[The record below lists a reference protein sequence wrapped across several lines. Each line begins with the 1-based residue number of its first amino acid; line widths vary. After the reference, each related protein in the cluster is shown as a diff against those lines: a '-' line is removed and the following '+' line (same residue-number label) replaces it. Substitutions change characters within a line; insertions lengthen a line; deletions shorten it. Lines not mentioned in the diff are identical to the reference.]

1 MYIHILYFLHKN
13 IKNSYVS
20 YDKMEYKAYHD
31 YINIDEIIDVMK
43 IMITSNEASSSI
55 SRAMKAYANSVYRF
69 TNSGKV

>member
-1 MYIHILYFLHKN
+1 
-13 IKNSYVS
+13 
-20 YDKMEYKAYHD
+20 MEYKAYHD